1 MATAARRLHRS
12 AAPARNAAAA
22 SPAASP
28 TSAAAVFER
37 LLGDIVG
44 GAYGPGARLPA
55 ERELARALGASRP
68 TLREALRRLGEWGLI
83 EAHPGSGVEVRPQRD
98 WSLDVLPAYLR
109 FGAAKRGPA
118 EMGALVRDLLAVR
131 RSLFVDV
138 LKIVGD
144 RIRPGSLTAARAH
157 AQAAFAARSRPEAF
171 VREDFEAMRAVVEAA
186 DFLPALWLLGGLSE
200 VYAQIAATLTGTV
213 LAPPDYL
220 ASFRAVFDALEAGRT
235 EAACTALS
243 SYLGRHD
250 RRLLATLGVRP

>member
-1 MATAARRLHRS
+1 MTTAARRLHRS

-118 EMGALVRDLLAVR
+118 ELGALVRDLLAVR

-144 RIRPGSLTAARAH
+144 RIRPGSLAAARA
-157 AQAAFAARSRPEAF
+157 RPEAF
-171 VREDFEAMRAVVEAA
+171 VREDFEALRAVVEAA